1 MNLAFALNSYN
12 QTKVSK
18 ELAKGDGYEAVQ
30 FALQQVIASMKKL
43 NSELPTQEKEH
54 HFEKAL
60 SCIYF
65 LQKCLD
71 FEQGGD
77 LAKNLF
83 KVYEY
88 CRNQIIAVSVKGA
101 EDTLDQS
108 IEFAQTILEGWEGI
122 HDHII

>member
-1 MNLAFALNSYN
+1 MNLAFALKSYN

-18 ELAKGDGYEAVQ
+18 DMANGDGYEAVK
-30 FALQQVIASMKKL
+30 FALKQAIASMEKL
-43 NSELPTQEKEH
+43 NLDLSSEEREH
-54 HFEKAL
+54 HFERAL

-71 FEQGGD
+71 FEKGGE

-88 CRNQIIAVSVKGA
+88 CRVQIIDFALKGTVKKL
-101 EDTLDQS
+101 DTA
-108 IEFAQTILEGWEGI
+108 IEFVQTILEGWEGI
-122 HDHII
+122 RSEVS

>member
-18 ELAKGDGYEAVQ
+18 ELANGDGYEAVQ
-30 FALQQVIASMKKL
+30 FALQQVIASMEKL
-43 NSELPTQEKEH
+43 NSELTPQEKEH
-54 HFEKAL
+54 HFERAL

-77 LAKNLF
+77 LAKKPF
-83 KVYEY
+83 
-88 CRNQIIAVSVKGA
+88 
-101 EDTLDQS
+101 QS
-108 IEFAQTILEGWEGI
+108 LRILS
-122 HDHII
+122 

>member
-1 MNLAFALNSYN
+1 MNLAFALKSYN

-18 ELAKGDGYEAVQ
+18 DMANGDGYEAVK
-30 FALQQVIASMKKL
+30 FALKQAIASMEKL
-43 NSELPTQEKEH
+43 NLDLSNEEREH
-54 HFEKAL
+54 HFERAL

-71 FEQGGD
+71 FDKGGD

-88 CRNQIIAVSVKGA
+88 CRNQIISVTLKDNK
-101 EDTLDQS
+101 DTLDNS
-108 IEFAQTILEGWEGI
+108 IEFAQTILDGWEGI
-122 HDHII
+122 KPEV

>member
-12 QTKVSK
+12 RTNVSK
-18 ELAKGDGYEAVQ
+18 DMAKNDGYEAVK
-30 FALQQVIASMKKL
+30 FALKQAIASMEKL
-43 NSELPTQEKEH
+43 NLEISSEEREH
-54 HFEKAL
+54 HFERAL

-71 FEQGGD
+71 FEKGGD

-88 CRNQIIAVSVKGA
+88 CRNQIISVSLRGSK
-101 EDTLDQS
+101 ETLENS
-108 IEFAQTILEGWEGI
+108 IEFAQTILDGWEAI
-122 HDHII
+122 KT

>member
-1 MNLAFALNSYN
+1 M
-12 QTKVSK
+12 
-18 ELAKGDGYEAVQ
+18 
-30 FALQQVIASMKKL
+30 
-43 NSELPTQEKEH
+43 QEKEH
-54 HFEKAL
+54 HFERAL

-101 EDTLDQS
+101 EDTLDSS

-122 HDHII
+122 HDHI